1 MNNLMK
7 TTYFIIRAS
16 GPTEKVKVEL
26 SSNKEK
32 RAEETNAICRPIVDG
47 WLEIVQ
53 VFWEG
58 GYTYMVIDEEGKL
71 KGKPF
76 NAVATAIYWNNVRVH
91 EPKKYGELNDYIAG
105 DAVLFK
111 KGVVT

>member
-1 MNNLMK
+1 MK
-7 TTYFIIRAS
+7 TTYTIIRADGS
-16 GPTEKVKVEL
+16 TEKIEVEL
-26 SSNKEK
+26 SNNKQK
-32 RAEETNAICRPIVDG
+32 RAEQTNAICRPVVDG
-47 WLEIVQ
+47 WLEIVH

-58 GYTYMVIDEEGKL
+58 SYTYMVVDEEGKL

-76 NAVATAIYWNNVRVH
+76 NAIATAIYWNNVRVH
-91 EPKKYGELNDYIAG
+91 QPEEYDKLTDYIAG

>member
-1 MNNLMK
+1 MK
-7 TTYFIIRAS
+7 TTYLIIRANFT
-16 GPTEKVKVEL
+16 TEKVKIEL
-26 SSNKEK
+26 SNNKQK

-47 WLEIVQ
+47 RLEIVR

-58 GYTYMVIDEEGKL
+58 GYTYMVVDEEGKL
-71 KGKPF
+71 KGKPL
-76 NAVATAIYWNNVRVH
+76 NTVATAVYWNNTRVH
-91 EPKKYGELNDYIAG
+91 EPKRYGELVDYIAG